1 VVTRQRPRSTRLL
14 VVVLVSISLAVITL
28 DYREGASGPL
38 AGIGRGALAA
48 MAPLQ
53 KAVTTVTRP
62 IGEFFSGLTR
72 LPSLERDNQQLRQEN
87 DQLRAQIQRQAY
99 VQEQTQQ
106 LQDLLGLKQSL
117 APPTVPALVIG
128 NGLSNFRWTVTID
141 VGSADGVARDDPVIA
156 GSAVGPELVGKVVQV
171 TQISSE
177 VQLII
182 DRDSAVAGRLT
193 LSHETGLVIG
203 QGEGDLRMTLV
214 NPDTVIQG
222 DETVVTQGYQ
232 VNGQQG
238 LFPPGLVIGQVSHVI
253 PGTSDLQE
261 FVTVRPAVDFS
272 ALEFVLVMQTSE
284 GGG

>member
-1 VVTRQRPRSTRLL
+1 VV
-14 VVVLVSISLAVITL
+14 
-28 DYREGASGPL
+28 
-38 AGIGRGALAA
+38 
-48 MAPLQ
+48 
-53 KAVTTVTRP
+53 
-62 IGEFFSGLTR
+62 
-72 LPSLERDNQQLRQEN
+72 
-87 DQLRAQIQRQAY
+87 
-99 VQEQTQQ
+99 
-106 LQDLLGLKQSL
+106 
-117 APPTVPALVIG
+117 
-128 NGLSNFRWTVTID
+128 
-141 VGSADGVARDDPVIA
+141 
-156 GSAVGPELVGKVVQV
+156 
-171 TQISSE
+171 
-177 VQLII
+177 
-182 DRDSAVAGRLT
+182 
-193 LSHETGLVIG
+193 G